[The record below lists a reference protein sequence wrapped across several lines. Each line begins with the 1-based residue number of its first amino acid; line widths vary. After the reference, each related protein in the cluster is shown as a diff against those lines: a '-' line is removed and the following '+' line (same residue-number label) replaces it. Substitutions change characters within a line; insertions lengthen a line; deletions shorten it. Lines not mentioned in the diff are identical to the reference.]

1 MATIYVP
8 RQQNPWIQALQNI
21 AISYLGG
28 QLQAGLER
36 TKAAQNFEAQK
47 AVYDAM
53 AAQGQRAGGQAPVMY
68 DIAPGAVASRASEA
82 MTGTGTPYAPETVSP
97 EQMYHKL
104 LTSGQGQIPTEADL
118 ISRGLGAKGAPKVGF
133 ENILKLAAAVNAQ
146 YEPQRQAQQ
155 KAAAEQKVRDLIPS
169 GGDLRDDPNTLAQVG
184 AILQANGYN
193 PKEIFEYAF
202 PNKSFEKLD
211 LDDRTEAGA
220 FDPVTGRAD
229 MTTYKKGINP
239 TDLMKEKAATW
250 RTAMTQRGTS
260 QGRWITK
267 EGKDGVLYRVNP
279 ATGEAHPVQG
289 VTLAPDS
296 AKAEWTLFTDAKGDQ
311 WRIDKAT
318 GKTEPTGLKGAP
330 ETDPRRKEAAEIIG
344 AISKLYPLGM
354 DENTPPETAAAA
366 ANAMDVLTGSTS
378 KNTDGAG
385 FRFTDQQRQKL
396 RDMGYDD
403 DQIAAEEKRR
413 TGN

>member
-21 AISYLGG
+21 AVSYLGG

-53 AAQGQRAGGQAPVMY
+53 AAQGQQAGGQPPAMY

-146 YEPQRQAQQ
+146 YEPQRKAQQ
-155 KAAAEQKVRDLIPS
+155 QAAAEQKVRDLIPS
-169 GGDLRDDPNTLAQVG
+169 GGDLRNDPNTLAQVG
-184 AILQANGYN
+184 TLLQANGYD
-193 PKEIFEYAF
+193 PEKVFKYAF
-202 PNKSFEKLD
+202 ANKSFEKLD

-239 TDLMKEKAATW
+239 TDLMKEKAATG
-250 RTAMTQRGTS
+250 RTAMTQREKWVTEKGA
-260 QGRWITK
+260 
-267 EGKDGVLYRVNP
+267 DGVLYRVNP
-279 ATGEAHPVQG
+279 ATGEAAPVKG
-289 VTLAPDS
+289 VTLAEDNP
-296 AKAEWTLFTDAKGDQ
+296 KWTDFVDINGDQ
-311 WRIDKAT
+311 WRLDLST
-318 GKTEPTGLKGAP
+318 GKTERTGLKGAP
-330 ETDPRRKEAAEIIG
+330 ETDPARKEAVEVVG
-344 AISKLYPLGM
+344 AIAKLYPLGI

-366 ANAMDVLTGSTS
+366 ANAMAVLTGSAS
-378 KNTDGAG
+378 KNAYGSG

>member
-28 QLQAGLER
+28 QLNAGLER

-47 AVYDAM
+47 AVYDSMA
-53 AAQGQRAGGQAPVMY
+53 AAQGQQTGGQATTLY

-82 MTGTGTPYAPETVSP
+82 MTGTGTPYIPEAVSP
-97 EQMYHKL
+97 EQMYGNL
-104 LTSGQGQIPTEADL
+104 LSQGQGQIPTEADL
-118 ISRGLGAKGAPKVGF
+118 ISRGLSAKGAPKVGF
-133 ENILKLAAAVNAQ
+133 ENILKLAAAVNTQ
-146 YEPQRQAQQ
+146 YEPQRKAQQ
-155 KAAAEQKVRDLIPS
+155 QAAAEKKVRELIPS
-169 GGDLRDDPNTLAQVG
+169 GGDLRNDPNTLAQVG

-211 LDDRTEAGA
+211 LDDRQVAGG
-220 FDPVTGRAD
+220 FDPVTGKAD
-229 MTTYKKGINP
+229 MATYKKGINP
-239 TDLMKEKAATW
+239 TELMKERAATG

-279 ATGEAHPVQG
+279 ATGEAHPFQG
-289 VTLAPDS
+289 VTLAEDNP
-296 AKAEWTLFTDAKGDQ
+296 KWTDFVDINGDQ
-311 WRIDKAT
+311 WRLDLST

-330 ETDPRRKEAAEIIG
+330 ETDPRRKEAAEVIN
-344 AISKLYPLGM
+344 ATSKLYPLGM
-354 DENTPPETAAAA
+354 DEKTPPEVVAA
-366 ANAMDVLTGSTS
+366 ANNAMAVLTGSAAQ
-378 KNTDGAG
+378 NTGGSG
-385 FRFTDQQRQKL
+385 FRFTDQQRQGL
-396 RDMGYDD
+396 SDMGYTPE
-403 DQIAAEEKRR
+403 QIAAEEKRR
-413 TGN
+413 NGN